1 MHRKIYVTG
10 NEVQYVCTLIELE
23 LEHITETLIVI
34 KFRFSPSASKKMKNT
49 VLAIL
54 LLLTPANAS
63 IRGVDQDKRQV
74 RVIGS
79 TWVNHLNLLWMGTL

>member
-1 MHRKIYVTG
+1 
-10 NEVQYVCTLIELE
+10 
-23 LEHITETLIVI
+23 
-34 KFRFSPSASKKMKNT
+34 MKNT

-63 IRGVDQDKRQV
+63 IRGADQDNRQV
-74 RVIGS
+74 RIIGS